1 MRQEEI
7 DQNVAAWAFCATEH
21 YPLHAHPQHH
31 YFQYCSVSPPLSV
44 WAACLSSLGRRI
56 QLLRGDFFYSSLK
69 SGLIT
74 STDVTDRE
82 ENKRETSKDK
92 RSAHRREVHVV
103 ILKFRKTQTLRSASM
118 YSQRTT
124 DGNVKKKKGSQ
135 GAKSEVSLLRTCRT
149 KEQTFS
155 LGVSLGKK

>member
-1 MRQEEI
+1 MP
-7 DQNVAAWAFCATEH
+7 FLFGPS
-21 YPLHAHPQHH
+21 YP
-31 YFQYCSVSPPLSV
+31 
-44 WAACLSSLGRRI
+44 
-56 QLLRGDFFYSSLK
+56 DFFYSSLK

-124 DGNVKKKKGSQ
+124 DGNVKKKKRQPRSKVRGLFVENLSNQ
-135 GAKSEVSLLRTCRT
+135 RANIFFRGQFRKKIDSRL
-149 KEQTFS
+149 FS
-155 LGVSLGKK
+155 CFQEITDKIRV